1 MKINT
6 LKDMRNYLEL
16 VRSIGYDI
24 TFESYPDVSDP
35 PFFYDYHIHKSWE
48 LKFRSPEHPEDKYLI
63 SVIAPG
69 TVHCMTRRE
78 VAMDITH
85 HSINITAGE
94 ANSIWKFHFSE
105 DTGRDNLIPELLQ
118 TATRYTSSSRYDLL
132 RQDLIGVTL
141 ANLQLIIELSDSEAE
156 VAERG
161 RTTVEIALDY
171 MENYYY
177 KVDLSIIDIARFVGV
192 SPQYLNMAFRK
203 ATGKTTRQNLI
214 AVRLNHA
221 RELLEDSIYFIKDV
235 AILTGW
241 RSPFYF
247 SNCYHRCY
255 GIPPRCHAALSPS
268 IQNTEGKM

>member
-1 MKINT
+1 MKIKT
-6 LKDMRNYLEL
+6 LKDVRNYLEL
-16 VRSIGYDI
+16 VRGIGYDI

-35 PFFYDYHIHKSWE
+35 PFFYDYHVHKSWE

-63 SVIAPG
+63 CVIAPG
-69 TVHCMTRRE
+69 IVHCMTRRE
-78 VAMDITH
+78 VAVGITH

-94 ANSIWKFHFSE
+94 ANSIWKLHFSE
-105 DTGRDNLIPELLQ
+105 DTDRDNLIPELLQ
-118 TATRYTSSSRYDLL
+118 TATRYTSSSRYDPL
-132 RQDLIGVTL
+132 RQDLIGAAL
-141 ANLQLIIELSDSEAE
+141 ANLQLVIELGDSEAE

-161 RTTVEIALDY
+161 RTIVEIALDY

-177 KVDLSIIDIARFVGV
+177 KVDLSITDIARFIGV
-192 SPQYLNMAFRK
+192 SPQYLNTASRK

-221 RELLEDSIYFIKDV
+221 RELLEDSIYFVKDV
-235 AILTGW
+235 ATLTGW

-255 GIPPRCHAALSPS
+255 GIPPGRHAASFARTK
-268 IQNTEGKM
+268 NT